1 MVNLSPYNLNIY
13 IYIIYLFIYLFIYLV
28 MFIYGVSWRWLASIQ
43 RGLERLMSNWFLNR
57 SDPPSC
63 PTAAKRSEKA
73 GKEPHH
79 LREPNS
85 GFGELRQR
93 PMLQPQR
100 EDPDQTSGV

>member
-1 MVNLSPYNLNIY
+1 
-13 IYIIYLFIYLFIYLV
+13 

-93 PMLQPQR
+93 PSRPQR
-100 EDPDQTSGV
+100 EDPDKTSGV